1 MPLVLYKA
9 LFGSSRSTTLYSGS
23 KTVAT
28 YICSSYTVTYYL
40 FECVIQLRI
49 ILYRRAPEF
58 AFRPL
63 HEPLRTPWLLF
74 SVLFNITTIMRS
86 SIRHS
91 TNTNTTTL
99 HATKPQKYQQ
109 FNPKS
114 AKNTFTKKQIYITPN
129 PAIHLDHNPSLM
141 I

>member
-74 SVLFNITTIMRS
+74 SVLFNITTVMRS
-86 SIRHS
+86 SLRNSIDS
-91 TNTNTTTL
+91 YTTTL

-109 FNPKS
+109 SNPKTT
-114 AKNTFTKKQIYITPN
+114 KNTFTKNMIIITPN
-129 PAIHLDHNPSLM
+129 PAIQLDHNPPLM